1 MKSIKILLQYL
12 RPYKWLAAQ
21 NMTYNI
27 LSAFFALFTF
37 TLIVPFLQ
45 ILFSR
50 IGEAPHP
57 GSFTLSMKYI
67 SELGRLV
74 LRFTDS

>member
-21 NMTYNI
+21 NMAYNI

-50 IGEAPHP
+50 IGESSPSGVVYAFNEVYQRV
-57 GSFTLSMKYI
+57 G
-67 SELGRLV
+67 GLV